1 MILAAAIKYRIEK
14 TGKCVVLCGARHGD
28 VFDQLEALGFDPHF
42 GYEEIEQGFI
52 DHTGQFLTRTEAYE
66 HAKQCGQLPWKI
78 KLPWKIIHQRE
89 EDKRFNLISEDLW

>member
-78 KLPWKIIHQRE
+78 IHQRE
-89 EDKRFNLISEDLW
+89 EDKRFSLISEDLW